1 MQSINT
7 SHAAVSSRSVR
18 SSFWPRELVLGLFA
32 FLVGFQI
39 LVWFIYVPI
48 GMSGLSDF
56 RTLYA
61 SGYMARTGQGAE
73 IYSDKILEVKERL
86 APIGHPFLQ
95 AMDHPAYE
103 ALFFAPLSLLSY
115 RSAFVLFILINVCI
129 AAFCVILLT
138 PNFAVLH
145 DRWKFFPAFLFAAFF
160 PITRAIVQ
168 GQDSLI
174 LLALLSG
181 AWICIQKDHE
191 REAGFLTGLGMFKM
205 QIVIPIAIIF
215 LLWRRWR
222 FVLGFACSSGAAAL
236 ASIAVVGIH
245 GTREYI
251 SMLLGMSLE
260 LKTNADAMRY
270 SLSPL
275 TMLNLRGI
283 ISAIGEGRIPH
294 WWIQGIIIGSSV
306 AVFALVARRR
316 ASLPLAI
323 VAAALVSYHLNA
335 QDASILI
342 IPIGLALCTDDV
354 WMAVAGAATLVAPN
368 AAIYPLFAFIGG
380 IPIVALFAR
389 MCASGKWNNLEMTD
403 CT

>member
-1 MQSINT
+1 
-7 SHAAVSSRSVR
+7 
-18 SSFWPRELVLGLFA
+18 
-32 FLVGFQI
+32 
-39 LVWFIYVPI
+39 
-48 GMSGLSDF
+48 MSGLSDF

-73 IYSDKILEVKERL
+73 IYSEKILEVKERL

-103 ALFFAPLSLLSY
+103 ALFFEPLSLLSY
-115 RSAFVLFILINVCI
+115 RPALVLFILLNVGVTI
-129 AAFCVILLT
+129 FCVILLT

-145 DRWKFFPAFLFAAFF
+145 DRWRFFPAFLFAAFF

-168 GQDSLI
+168 GQDSVI

-181 AWICIQKDHE
+181 AWVCIQRGHE

-215 LLWRRWR
+215 FLWRRWG
-222 FVLGFACSSGAAAL
+222 FVLGFAVSSIAAAL

-294 WWIQGIIIGSSV
+294 WWIQGIIIGSSA
-306 AVFALVARRR
+306 AVFALVVRRR

-342 IPIGLALCTDDV
+342 IPIGLSLCTDEV
-354 WMAVAGAATLVAPN
+354 WMAAAGAASLIAPN
-368 AAIYPLFAFIGG
+368 AAVFPLFGFIGG
-380 IPIVALFAR
+380 IPTLALFAC
-389 MCASGKWNNLEMTD
+389 MCVSGRWQNLEAPRIAGEVMR
-403 CT
+403 